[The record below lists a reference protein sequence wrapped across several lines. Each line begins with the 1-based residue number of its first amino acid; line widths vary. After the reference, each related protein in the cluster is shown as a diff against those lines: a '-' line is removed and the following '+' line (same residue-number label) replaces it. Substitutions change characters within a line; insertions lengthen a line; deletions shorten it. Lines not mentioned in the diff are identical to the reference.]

1 MKFTLRA
8 KVIII
13 LSCLLAVPSAI
24 YMLRQPAGQ
33 VKRHVSSSMSDLLSH
48 PLYSKYIFS
57 NDENIIHIGDQPS
70 LAPANFISE
79 TMKRDMVLRNAL
91 SDLGLNIQF
100 YSFLKGADLNFFLF
114 RNDLQIGIAGDMPV
128 ITAASLS
135 EIVVPILLQQ
145 GFSSIVV
152 GRAMLLSDLAGERIG
167 YAFGSQ
173 AHFALLNA
181 LASEGITEEQVKLIP
196 MDISQMPDAL
206 SSGDIVAF
214 SAWEPTPTIT
224 LNKVEGSVIIHR
236 SLTSGFMYF
245 SKAFWD
251 KHPGPAR
258 QIVAASIR
266 AVRWMRKDKQNLRQA
281 GEWVLTSLMNIL
293 QEQNISLSLEQIIGL
308 AEKDILKLFP
318 TPYIPEYYLRQNNLI
333 HYEFEFLKR
342 LEKIPYSVD
351 WHRVRNSF
359 DRKIMIEVLAGPKKY
374 NLNRF
379 NYENILMR
387 NKP

>member
-1 MKFTLRA
+1 
-8 KVIII
+8 
-13 LSCLLAVPSAI
+13 
-24 YMLRQPAGQ
+24 
-33 VKRHVSSSMSDLLSH
+33 
-48 PLYSKYIFS
+48 
-57 NDENIIHIGDQPS
+57 
-70 LAPANFISE
+70 
-79 TMKRDMVLRNAL
+79 
-91 SDLGLNIQF
+91 
-100 YSFLKGADLNFFLF
+100 
-114 RNDLQIGIAGDMPV
+114 
-128 ITAASLS
+128 
-135 EIVVPILLQQ
+135 
-145 GFSSIVV
+145 
-152 GRAMLLSDLAGERIG
+152 
-167 YAFGSQ
+167 
-173 AHFALLNA
+173 
-181 LASEGITEEQVKLIP
+181 
-196 MDISQMPDAL
+196 
-206 SSGDIVAF
+206 
-214 SAWEPTPTIT
+214 
-224 LNKVEGSVIIHR
+224 
-236 SLTSGFMYF
+236 MYF